1 MIIFY
6 QHAQDSSR
14 KTIHVYGQIK
24 IFHVRIMINFEYH
37 QYIYFHYHRSFKQ
50 RKDYL
55 IEM

>member
-1 MIIFY
+1 MIIFD

-14 KTIHVYGQIK
+14 KTIYGQIK

-50 RKDYL
+50 RKDYS